1 MNKKLNTILF
11 IAGATLFN
19 IIITVL
25 SFFLLLILYAQTIMN
40 HLPEE
45 AQVWSF
51 PLIFIAAM
59 VISFFVYRFALKLLM
74 KKINVDDYLEPLFS
88 GRRRQR

>member
-1 MNKKLNTILF
+1 MNKKVNTVLF

-25 SFFLLLILYAQTIMN
+25 SFILLLILYAQTVMK

-59 VISFFVYRFALKLLM
+59 VTSFFVYRFVIKLLM
-74 KKINVDDYLEPLFS
+74 KKIDVDDYLEPIFS
-88 GRRRQR
+88 GRRR